1 MFIPRNSGENGLSCP
16 ITRINMSLSNEERN
30 VLVALELKKA
40 RETYDEIEILVTANR
55 LNGAANRMYYAVFH
69 AVCAL
74 LIHDGIQVN
83 THKGS
88 HALFSQ
94 QYIKTGILPREY
106 GQLYNQLQTMR
117 EESDYNCAYDVEF
130 DELQQRLEPTRRIIE
145 DIERLVKSN

>member
-1 MFIPRNSGENGLSCP
+1 
-16 ITRINMSLSNEERN
+16 MSLSNEERN

-74 LIHDGIQVN
+74 HIHDGIQVN

-130 DELQQRLEPTRRIIE
+130 EELQQRLEPTRRIIE
-145 DIERLVKSN
+145 DIERLVKNN

>member
-1 MFIPRNSGENGLSCP
+1 
-16 ITRINMSLSNEERN
+16 MSLTNEERKT
-30 VLVALELKKA
+30 LVALEMKKA
-40 RETYDEIEILVTANR
+40 RETYEDIGILIAANR

-74 LIHDGIQVN
+74 LINDDHQVN

-94 QYIKTGILPREY
+94 HYIKTGILPREY

-117 EESDYNCAYDVEF
+117 EESDYNCAYDVEI
-130 DELQQRLEPTRRIIE
+130 DELQQRIDPARRLID
-145 DIERLVKSN
+145 DIDKLVNKQ

>member
-1 MFIPRNSGENGLSCP
+1 
-16 ITRINMSLSNEERN
+16 MSLSNEERN

-130 DELQQRLEPTRRIIE
+130 EELQQRLEPTRRIIE
-145 DIERLVKSN
+145 DIERLVKK